1 MVAPSEQLNL
11 EIVAHD
17 QSGNPRE
24 AIWNVQ
30 DEDVPMEVIVE
41 SHMTFIWHNYMEI
54 SFLST
59 HRYGVSVS
67 VIA

>member
-41 SHMTFIWHNYMEI
+41 SHMTVIWHSYMEI

>member
-41 SHMTFIWHNYMEI
+41 SHMTYLHGILTWKLAFFQHIDTG
-54 SFLST
+54 F
-59 HRYGVSVS
+59 RYP
-67 VIA
+67 

>member
-1 MVAPSEQLNL
+1 MVAPSEELSL

-30 DEDVPMEVIVE
+30 DEEVPMEVILE
-41 SHMTFIWHNYMEI
+41 SSGI
-54 SFLST
+54 
-59 HRYGVSVS
+59 
-67 VIA
+67 